1 MTLQASGDRIY
12 DGCTRVWFGCHGY
25 GLGCTRVS
33 FWLHTGMV
41 LATHGYGLDLTGMH
55 YAPNLLPPLAHW
67 VPFTLFKNNYK
78 DVLSF
83 PQIKAQCT
91 LSSSLGVLFKHLKDL
106 PQFVSVIKGHV
117 TPCSIAFPNPQYPQ
131 TPQNGWMELHV

>member
-1 MTLQASGDRIY
+1 
-12 DGCTRVWFGCHGY
+12 
-25 GLGCTRVS
+25 
-33 FWLHTGMV
+33 MV

-78 DVLSF
+78 KMFCHSH
-83 PQIKAQCT
+83 IRAQCT

-117 TPCSIAFPNPQYPQ
+117 TPCAIAFPNPQYPQ
-131 TPQNGWMELHV
+131 TLQNGWMELHV